1 VIPIGVWVGGE
12 PDDFRLYAFSLALPF
27 GRRHLERISAEY
39 ISHYN
44 CYRPHRALG
53 QQAPLTSNPPPLIDD
68 PKLAALRRDDAL
80 FGLIREYRM
89 VA

>member
-1 VIPIGVWVGGE
+1 M
-12 PDDFRLYAFSLALPF
+12 
-27 GRRHLERISAEY
+27 
-39 ISHYN
+39 
-44 CYRPHRALG
+44 G

-80 FGLIREYRM
+80 FGLIHEYRM